1 MAEKKSEPPTTNEEG
16 PEDGNVDVSN
26 ETQDSTKKKKI
37 GCFSCFFKT
46 SKPKCKCKCTPT
58 STECFFVLS
67 KEKRR
72 IKRESK

>member
-1 MAEKKSEPPTTNEEG
+1 MAEKKSEPPTNNEEG

-46 SKPKCKCKCTPT
+46 SKPKCKCK
-58 STECFFVLS
+58 STFKCAFKG
-67 KEKRR
+67 KEKN
-72 IKRESK
+72 KEGK